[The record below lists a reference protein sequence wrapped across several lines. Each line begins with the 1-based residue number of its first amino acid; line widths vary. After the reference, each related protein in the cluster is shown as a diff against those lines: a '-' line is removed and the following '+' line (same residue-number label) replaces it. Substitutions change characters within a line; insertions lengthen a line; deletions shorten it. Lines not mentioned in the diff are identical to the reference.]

1 MKNLLKVK
9 RSLISL
15 SNKKNIKSFAKLL
28 QKLNIQIVSTGNTSR
43 VLKEANIKVNAIE
56 KITKFRRKSKNP
68 SS

>member
-56 KITKFRRKSKNP
+56 K
-68 SS
+68 